1 MNKQFKR
8 RTFNLFFLS
17 IATTSLTGCFPLI
30 AGGVAGGAMVI
41 ADRRNPGTQAIDR
54 GIQLEAESFLI
65 KKYGDNVHIN
75 VTVFNRRVLLT
86 GETRTE
92 DLKSDITR
100 QIRAMKNV
108 TDVFNELTPAPI
120 SSLTA
125 RANDSFITT
134 RIKSTFIATEGVP
147 SNSMRVVTESSKV
160 YLMGIATEAE
170 ANRAVDIARSI
181 PGVKQVTK
189 LFDLISESD
198 KRRLDNQK

>member
-108 TDVFNELTPAPI
+108 TDVFNELTPAPL

-134 RIKSTFIATEGVP
+134 RIKSTFIVTEGVP

>member
-160 YLMGIATEAE
+160 YLMGIATESE

>member
-17 IATTSLTGCFPLI
+17 IAATSLTGCFPLI

>member
-8 RTFNLFFLS
+8 RTFNLFFVS
-17 IATTSLTGCFPLI
+17 IAATSLTGCIPLI

-75 VTVFNRRVLLT
+75 VSVFNRRVLLT

-92 DLKSDITR
+92 DLKSDVAR

-108 TDVFNELTPAPI
+108 TEVFNELTPAPI

-125 RANDSFITT
+125 RANDSFLST
-134 RIKSTFIATEGVP
+134 RIKGMFITTEGVP
-147 SNSMRVVTESSKV
+147 SNSMRVVTEASKV
-160 YLMGIATEAE
+160 YLMGITTEAE
-170 ANRAVDIARSI
+170 ANRAVDIARSV

>member
-8 RTFNLFFLS
+8 RTFNLFFVS
-17 IATTSLTGCFPLI
+17 IAAASLTGCFPLI

-75 VTVFNRRVLLT
+75 VSVFNRRVLLT

-92 DLKSDITR
+92 DLKSDVAR

-108 TDVFNELTPAPI
+108 TEVFNELNPAPI

-125 RANDSFITT
+125 RANDSFLST
-134 RIKSTFIATEGVP
+134 RIKGMFIATEGVP
-147 SNSMRVVTESSKV
+147 SNSMRVVTEASKV
-160 YLMGIATEAE
+160 YLMGITTEAE
-170 ANRAVDIARSI
+170 ANRAVDIARSV

>member
-41 ADRRNPGTQAIDR
+41 ADRRNPGTQAIDW

>member
-1 MNKQFKR
+1 
-8 RTFNLFFLS
+8 
-17 IATTSLTGCFPLI
+17 
-30 AGGVAGGAMVI
+30 
-41 ADRRNPGTQAIDR
+41 
-54 GIQLEAESFLI
+54 
-65 KKYGDNVHIN
+65 
-75 VTVFNRRVLLT
+75 
-86 GETRTE
+86 
-92 DLKSDITR
+92 
-100 QIRAMKNV
+100 MKNV

>member
-17 IATTSLTGCFPLI
+17 IAATSLTGCFPLI

-108 TDVFNELTPAPI
+108 TEVFNELTPAPI
-120 SSLTA
+120 SALTA
-125 RANDSFITT
+125 RANDSFLTT

>member
-17 IATTSLTGCFPLI
+17 IAATSLTGCFPLI

-92 DLKSDITR
+92 ELKADITR

-108 TDVFNELTPAPI
+108 TEVFNELTPAPI
-120 SSLTA
+120 SALTA